1 MQTSDYCAKARKYEE
16 DILSGKIPACIFVKQ
31 AIRRQRDDLKRWS
44 REDSPFYFD
53 QAEGNRVCRF
63 IEYLPHTKGAL
74 RGQKIKLEPWQCWIL
89 TTIFGWRRRSDNRR
103 RFGRVYIEV
112 PRGNGKAL
120 ALDTLIP
127 TPEGFVRMEDLKVG
141 DFVYGSDGKP
151 CRIVAAT
158 EAMYGRPC
166 YEVEF
171 NTGEVIVADAEH
183 QWVTDARRD
192 RDRLKGRGGKNAG
205 PKPSIKTTREI
216 ASTLM
221 CREDRNHRIPVVPSV
236 EGVQKVL
243 PLEPYLLGLWLGD
256 GTTHHTGFTCADM
269 ETIERIRSMGYPV
282 KNASTESNHYAWRIT
297 SGSKGVFAAKD
308 SFYKKL
314 QQIGVLHDKH
324 IPEAYMNAS
333 ESQRLELLQGLMDT
347 DGFISKG
354 QGQCE
359 FVQKRPELA
368 RQVYRLVAGLGMR
381 PRLLEKRAILKG
393 RDCGVVYRILF
404 HAYREKPVF
413 KLSRKLERM
422 RNRPEKR
429 GLQDYRQIV
438 RCEPVPSVPVRCIE
452 VDSPDH
458 CYLASEGH
466 IITHNSSLS
475 SGVALYCLLADREP
489 GAEVYSFATTR
500 DQAGIVFGDA
510 KQMAMMSEPLRKKF
524 GLEVLAKALFVPGT
538 NSTFQAKSAEGSTLD
553 GLNTHFACIDELHAH
568 KTRAV
573 YDVVE
578 TSIGK
583 RLNPI
588 LWVITTAGFDTA
600 GICYEVRTMV
610 REVLAKTVEDE
621 TQFGIIYTIDEGDD
635 WKTEAA
641 LIKANPNWGV
651 SVMPKMVLPL
661 QLKAI
666 TLASAANNF
675 KTKHLDVWCQAGA
688 AWMDMTAW
696 HKGERTVDLDDF
708 EGRPCVIGLD
718 LGAKNDLTA
727 KVYVFKTEGDD
738 GRPRYQVFS
747 RLYLPQTAIDKGT
760 VSQYSGW
767 ADTGVIQVTG
777 GAMTDMTR
785 IEEELR
791 EDLSRFDVQAIAY
804 DPWQATQL
812 AGNLS
817 EDGAPMVEYRN
828 TVQNISE
835 PMKWL
840 EALVQDGRLDHDGNP
855 AMTWMMGNV
864 VAKVDAKDNIFP
876 RKERYESKI
885 DGPVALIYALA
896 MYLSDREDNGGD
908 FDEFLDDIIVI

>member
-1 MQTSDYCAKARKYEE
+1 MQTSDFCTKAKKYED
-16 DILSGKIPACIFVKQ
+16 DILSGKIPACLFVKQ
-31 AIRRQRDDLKRWS
+31 AIRRQREDLKRWS
-44 REDSPFYFD
+44 KKDSPFYFD
-53 QAEGNRVCRF
+53 QTEGNRVCKF
-63 IEYLPHTKGAL
+63 IELLPHTKGAL

-112 PRGNGKAL
+112 PRGNGK
-120 ALDTLIP
+120 
-127 TPEGFVRMEDLKVG
+127 
-141 DFVYGSDGKP
+141 
-151 CRIVAAT
+151 
-158 EAMYGRPC
+158 
-166 YEVEF
+166 
-171 NTGEVIVADAEH
+171 
-183 QWVTDARRD
+183 
-192 RDRLKGRGGKNAG
+192 
-205 PKPSIKTTREI
+205 
-216 ASTLM
+216 
-221 CREDRNHRIPVVPSV
+221 
-236 EGVQKVL
+236 
-243 PLEPYLLGLWLGD
+243 
-256 GTTHHTGFTCADM
+256 
-269 ETIERIRSMGYPV
+269 
-282 KNASTESNHYAWRIT
+282 
-297 SGSKGVFAAKD
+297 
-308 SFYKKL
+308 
-314 QQIGVLHDKH
+314 
-324 IPEAYMNAS
+324 
-333 ESQRLELLQGLMDT
+333 
-347 DGFISKG
+347 
-354 QGQCE
+354 
-359 FVQKRPELA
+359 
-368 RQVYRLVAGLGMR
+368 
-381 PRLLEKRAILKG
+381 
-393 RDCGVVYRILF
+393 
-404 HAYREKPVF
+404 
-413 KLSRKLERM
+413 
-422 RNRPEKR
+422 
-429 GLQDYRQIV
+429 
-438 RCEPVPSVPVRCIE
+438 
-452 VDSPDH
+452 
-458 CYLASEGH
+458 
-466 IITHNSSLS
+466 SSLS

-510 KQMAMMSEPLRKKF
+510 KQMAMMCEPLRKKF

-651 SVMPKMVLPL
+651 SVMPKMVRPL

-696 HKGERTVDLDDF
+696 HKGERVVDLDDF
-708 EGRPCVIGLD
+708 EGRSCVIGLD

-777 GAMTDMTR
+777 GAMTDLTR

-812 AGNLS
+812 ANDLS

-828 TVQNISE
+828 TVQNVSE

-896 MYLSDREDNGGD
+896 MYLSDREDDGGD
-908 FDEFLDDIIVI
+908 FNEFLDDIIVI

>member
-1 MQTSDYCAKARKYEE
+1 MTNPMREATLRTSDHCAKAKKYEE
-16 DILSGKIPACIFVKQ
+16 DVLSGKIPACTYVKQ

-44 REDSPFYFD
+44 KPDSPFYFD
-53 QAEGNRVCRF
+53 QAEGNRVCKF
-63 IEYLPHTKGAL
+63 VELLPHTKGAL
-74 RGQKIKLEPWQCWIL
+74 RGQKIKLEPWQCWVL

-112 PRGNGKAL
+112 PRGNGKSA
-120 ALDTLIP
+120 
-127 TPEGFVRMEDLKVG
+127 
-141 DFVYGSDGKP
+141 
-151 CRIVAAT
+151 
-158 EAMYGRPC
+158 
-166 YEVEF
+166 
-171 NTGEVIVADAEH
+171 
-183 QWVTDARRD
+183 
-192 RDRLKGRGGKNAG
+192 
-205 PKPSIKTTREI
+205 
-216 ASTLM
+216 
-221 CREDRNHRIPVVPSV
+221 
-236 EGVQKVL
+236 
-243 PLEPYLLGLWLGD
+243 
-256 GTTHHTGFTCADM
+256 
-269 ETIERIRSMGYPV
+269 
-282 KNASTESNHYAWRIT
+282 
-297 SGSKGVFAAKD
+297 
-308 SFYKKL
+308 
-314 QQIGVLHDKH
+314 
-324 IPEAYMNAS
+324 
-333 ESQRLELLQGLMDT
+333 
-347 DGFISKG
+347 
-354 QGQCE
+354 
-359 FVQKRPELA
+359 
-368 RQVYRLVAGLGMR
+368 
-381 PRLLEKRAILKG
+381 
-393 RDCGVVYRILF
+393 
-404 HAYREKPVF
+404 
-413 KLSRKLERM
+413 
-422 RNRPEKR
+422 
-429 GLQDYRQIV
+429 
-438 RCEPVPSVPVRCIE
+438 
-452 VDSPDH
+452 
-458 CYLASEGH
+458 
-466 IITHNSSLS
+466 LS
-475 SGVALYCLLADREP
+475 SAVALYCLLADREP

-510 KQMAMMSEPLRKKF
+510 KQMAMMCEPLRKKF
-524 GLEVLAKALFVPGT
+524 GLEVLAKALFVPST

-610 REVLAKTVEDE
+610 REVLARTVEDE

-696 HKGERTVDLDDF
+696 HKGERVVDLDDF
-708 EGRPCVIGLD
+708 EGRSCVIGLD

-777 GAMTDMTR
+777 GAMTDLTR

-812 AGNLS
+812 ANDLS

-828 TVQNISE
+828 TVQNVSE

-896 MYLSDREDNGGD
+896 MYLSDREDDGGD
-908 FDEFLDDIIVI
+908 FNEFLDDIIVI

>member
-1 MQTSDYCAKARKYEE
+1 MQTSDHCAKARKYEE
-16 DILSGKIPACIFVKQ
+16 DILSGKIPACVYVKQ
-31 AIRRQRDDLKRWS
+31 AIRRQREDLKRWS
-44 REDSPFYFD
+44 KKDSPFYFD
-53 QAEGNRVCRF
+53 QAEGNRVCKF
-63 IEYLPHTKGAL
+63 IELLPHTKGAL
-74 RGQKIKLEPWQCWIL
+74 RGQKIRLEPWQCWIL

-112 PRGNGKAL
+112 PRGNGK
-120 ALDTLIP
+120 
-127 TPEGFVRMEDLKVG
+127 
-141 DFVYGSDGKP
+141 
-151 CRIVAAT
+151 
-158 EAMYGRPC
+158 
-166 YEVEF
+166 
-171 NTGEVIVADAEH
+171 
-183 QWVTDARRD
+183 
-192 RDRLKGRGGKNAG
+192 
-205 PKPSIKTTREI
+205 
-216 ASTLM
+216 
-221 CREDRNHRIPVVPSV
+221 
-236 EGVQKVL
+236 
-243 PLEPYLLGLWLGD
+243 
-256 GTTHHTGFTCADM
+256 
-269 ETIERIRSMGYPV
+269 
-282 KNASTESNHYAWRIT
+282 
-297 SGSKGVFAAKD
+297 
-308 SFYKKL
+308 
-314 QQIGVLHDKH
+314 
-324 IPEAYMNAS
+324 
-333 ESQRLELLQGLMDT
+333 
-347 DGFISKG
+347 
-354 QGQCE
+354 
-359 FVQKRPELA
+359 
-368 RQVYRLVAGLGMR
+368 
-381 PRLLEKRAILKG
+381 
-393 RDCGVVYRILF
+393 
-404 HAYREKPVF
+404 
-413 KLSRKLERM
+413 
-422 RNRPEKR
+422 
-429 GLQDYRQIV
+429 
-438 RCEPVPSVPVRCIE
+438 
-452 VDSPDH
+452 
-458 CYLASEGH
+458 
-466 IITHNSSLS
+466 SSLS

-510 KQMAMMSEPLRKKF
+510 KQMAMMCEPLRKKF

-621 TQFGIIYTIDEGDD
+621 TQFGIIFTIDEGDD

-675 KTKHLDVWCQAGA
+675 QTKHLDVWCQAGA

-696 HKGERTVDLDDF
+696 HKGERVVDLDDF
-708 EGRPCVIGLD
+708 EGRSCVIGLD

-777 GAMTDMTR
+777 GAMTDLTR

-812 AGNLS
+812 ANDLS

-828 TVQNISE
+828 TVQNVSE

-855 AMTWMMGNV
+855 CMTWMMGNV

-896 MYLSDREDNGGD
+896 MYLSDREDDGGD
-908 FDEFLDDIIVI
+908 FSEFLDDIIVI

>member
-1 MQTSDYCAKARKYEE
+1 MTNLKREATLRTSDHCAKAKKYE
-16 DILSGKIPACIFVKQ
+16 DDALSGKIPACTYVKQ

-44 REDSPFYFD
+44 KPDSPFYFD
-53 QAEGNRVCRF
+53 QAEGNRVCKF
-63 IEYLPHTKGAL
+63 VELLPHTKGAL
-74 RGQKIKLEPWQCWIL
+74 RGQKIKLEPWQCWVL

-112 PRGNGKAL
+112 PRGNGKSA
-120 ALDTLIP
+120 
-127 TPEGFVRMEDLKVG
+127 
-141 DFVYGSDGKP
+141 
-151 CRIVAAT
+151 
-158 EAMYGRPC
+158 
-166 YEVEF
+166 
-171 NTGEVIVADAEH
+171 
-183 QWVTDARRD
+183 
-192 RDRLKGRGGKNAG
+192 
-205 PKPSIKTTREI
+205 
-216 ASTLM
+216 
-221 CREDRNHRIPVVPSV
+221 
-236 EGVQKVL
+236 
-243 PLEPYLLGLWLGD
+243 
-256 GTTHHTGFTCADM
+256 
-269 ETIERIRSMGYPV
+269 
-282 KNASTESNHYAWRIT
+282 
-297 SGSKGVFAAKD
+297 
-308 SFYKKL
+308 
-314 QQIGVLHDKH
+314 
-324 IPEAYMNAS
+324 
-333 ESQRLELLQGLMDT
+333 
-347 DGFISKG
+347 
-354 QGQCE
+354 
-359 FVQKRPELA
+359 
-368 RQVYRLVAGLGMR
+368 
-381 PRLLEKRAILKG
+381 
-393 RDCGVVYRILF
+393 
-404 HAYREKPVF
+404 
-413 KLSRKLERM
+413 
-422 RNRPEKR
+422 
-429 GLQDYRQIV
+429 
-438 RCEPVPSVPVRCIE
+438 
-452 VDSPDH
+452 
-458 CYLASEGH
+458 
-466 IITHNSSLS
+466 LS
-475 SGVALYCLLADREP
+475 SAVALYCLLADREP

-510 KQMAMMSEPLRKKF
+510 KQMAMMCEPLRKKF
-524 GLEVLAKALFVPGT
+524 GLEVLAKALFVPST

-610 REVLAKTVEDE
+610 REVLARTVEDE

-696 HKGERTVDLDDF
+696 HKGERVVDLDDF
-708 EGRPCVIGLD
+708 EGRSCVIGLD

-777 GAMTDMTR
+777 GAMTDLTR

-812 AGNLS
+812 ANDLS

-828 TVQNISE
+828 TVQNVSE

-896 MYLSDREDNGGD
+896 MYLSDREDDGGD
-908 FDEFLDDIIVI
+908 FNEFLDDIIVI

>member
-1 MQTSDYCAKARKYEE
+1 MTNLKMEATLRTSDHCAKAKKYE
-16 DILSGKIPACIFVKQ
+16 DDVLSGKIPACTYVKQ

-44 REDSPFYFD
+44 KPDSPFYFD
-53 QAEGNRVCRF
+53 QAEGNRVCKF
-63 IEYLPHTKGAL
+63 VELLPHTKGAL
-74 RGQKIKLEPWQCWIL
+74 RGQKIKLEPWQCWVL

-112 PRGNGKAL
+112 PRGNGKSA
-120 ALDTLIP
+120 
-127 TPEGFVRMEDLKVG
+127 
-141 DFVYGSDGKP
+141 
-151 CRIVAAT
+151 
-158 EAMYGRPC
+158 
-166 YEVEF
+166 
-171 NTGEVIVADAEH
+171 
-183 QWVTDARRD
+183 
-192 RDRLKGRGGKNAG
+192 
-205 PKPSIKTTREI
+205 
-216 ASTLM
+216 
-221 CREDRNHRIPVVPSV
+221 
-236 EGVQKVL
+236 
-243 PLEPYLLGLWLGD
+243 
-256 GTTHHTGFTCADM
+256 
-269 ETIERIRSMGYPV
+269 
-282 KNASTESNHYAWRIT
+282 
-297 SGSKGVFAAKD
+297 
-308 SFYKKL
+308 
-314 QQIGVLHDKH
+314 
-324 IPEAYMNAS
+324 
-333 ESQRLELLQGLMDT
+333 
-347 DGFISKG
+347 
-354 QGQCE
+354 
-359 FVQKRPELA
+359 
-368 RQVYRLVAGLGMR
+368 
-381 PRLLEKRAILKG
+381 
-393 RDCGVVYRILF
+393 
-404 HAYREKPVF
+404 
-413 KLSRKLERM
+413 
-422 RNRPEKR
+422 
-429 GLQDYRQIV
+429 
-438 RCEPVPSVPVRCIE
+438 
-452 VDSPDH
+452 
-458 CYLASEGH
+458 
-466 IITHNSSLS
+466 LS
-475 SGVALYCLLADREP
+475 SAVALYCLLADREP

-510 KQMAMMSEPLRKKF
+510 KQMAMMCEPLRKKF
-524 GLEVLAKALFVPGT
+524 GLEVLAKALFVPST

-696 HKGERTVDLDDF
+696 HKGERVVDLDNF
-708 EGRPCVIGLD
+708 EGRSCVIGLD

-777 GAMTDMTR
+777 GAMTDLTR

-812 AGNLS
+812 ANDLS

-828 TVQNISE
+828 TVQNVSE

-896 MYLSDREDNGGD
+896 MYLSDREDDGGD
-908 FDEFLDDIIVI
+908 FSEFLDDIIVI

>member
-1 MQTSDYCAKARKYEE
+1 MREATLQTSDHCAKAKKYED
-16 DILSGKIPACIFVKQ
+16 DILSGKIPACLFVKQ
-31 AIRRQRDDLKRWS
+31 AIRRQREDLKRWS
-44 REDSPFYFD
+44 KKDSPFYFD
-53 QAEGNRVCRF
+53 QAEGNRVCKF
-63 IEYLPHTKGAL
+63 IELLPHTKGAL

-112 PRGNGKAL
+112 PRGNGK
-120 ALDTLIP
+120 
-127 TPEGFVRMEDLKVG
+127 
-141 DFVYGSDGKP
+141 
-151 CRIVAAT
+151 
-158 EAMYGRPC
+158 
-166 YEVEF
+166 
-171 NTGEVIVADAEH
+171 
-183 QWVTDARRD
+183 
-192 RDRLKGRGGKNAG
+192 
-205 PKPSIKTTREI
+205 
-216 ASTLM
+216 
-221 CREDRNHRIPVVPSV
+221 
-236 EGVQKVL
+236 
-243 PLEPYLLGLWLGD
+243 
-256 GTTHHTGFTCADM
+256 
-269 ETIERIRSMGYPV
+269 
-282 KNASTESNHYAWRIT
+282 
-297 SGSKGVFAAKD
+297 
-308 SFYKKL
+308 
-314 QQIGVLHDKH
+314 
-324 IPEAYMNAS
+324 
-333 ESQRLELLQGLMDT
+333 
-347 DGFISKG
+347 
-354 QGQCE
+354 
-359 FVQKRPELA
+359 
-368 RQVYRLVAGLGMR
+368 
-381 PRLLEKRAILKG
+381 
-393 RDCGVVYRILF
+393 
-404 HAYREKPVF
+404 
-413 KLSRKLERM
+413 
-422 RNRPEKR
+422 
-429 GLQDYRQIV
+429 
-438 RCEPVPSVPVRCIE
+438 
-452 VDSPDH
+452 
-458 CYLASEGH
+458 
-466 IITHNSSLS
+466 SSLS

-510 KQMAMMSEPLRKKF
+510 KQMAMMCEPLRKKF

-696 HKGERTVDLDDF
+696 HKGERVVDLDDF
-708 EGRPCVIGLD
+708 EGRSCVIGLD

-777 GAMTDMTR
+777 GAMTDLTR

-812 AGNLS
+812 ANDLS

-828 TVQNISE
+828 TVQNVSE

-896 MYLSDREDNGGD
+896 MYLSDREDDGGD
-908 FDEFLDDIIVI
+908 FNEFLDDIIVI

>member
-1 MQTSDYCAKARKYEE
+1 MQTSDHCAKAKKYEE
-16 DILSGKIPACIFVKQ
+16 DVLSGKIPACQFVKQ

-44 REDSPFYFD
+44 KKDSPFYFD
-53 QAEGNRVCRF
+53 KEEGNRVCRF

-112 PRGNGKAL
+112 PRGNGK
-120 ALDTLIP
+120 
-127 TPEGFVRMEDLKVG
+127 
-141 DFVYGSDGKP
+141 
-151 CRIVAAT
+151 
-158 EAMYGRPC
+158 
-166 YEVEF
+166 
-171 NTGEVIVADAEH
+171 
-183 QWVTDARRD
+183 
-192 RDRLKGRGGKNAG
+192 
-205 PKPSIKTTREI
+205 
-216 ASTLM
+216 
-221 CREDRNHRIPVVPSV
+221 
-236 EGVQKVL
+236 
-243 PLEPYLLGLWLGD
+243 
-256 GTTHHTGFTCADM
+256 
-269 ETIERIRSMGYPV
+269 
-282 KNASTESNHYAWRIT
+282 
-297 SGSKGVFAAKD
+297 
-308 SFYKKL
+308 
-314 QQIGVLHDKH
+314 
-324 IPEAYMNAS
+324 
-333 ESQRLELLQGLMDT
+333 
-347 DGFISKG
+347 
-354 QGQCE
+354 
-359 FVQKRPELA
+359 
-368 RQVYRLVAGLGMR
+368 
-381 PRLLEKRAILKG
+381 
-393 RDCGVVYRILF
+393 
-404 HAYREKPVF
+404 
-413 KLSRKLERM
+413 
-422 RNRPEKR
+422 
-429 GLQDYRQIV
+429 
-438 RCEPVPSVPVRCIE
+438 
-452 VDSPDH
+452 
-458 CYLASEGH
+458 
-466 IITHNSSLS
+466 SSLS

-510 KQMAMMSEPLRKKF
+510 KQMAMMSQPLQKKF
-524 GLEVLAKALFVPGT
+524 GLEVLAKALYVPST

-610 REVLAKTVEDE
+610 REVLARTVEDE

-675 KTKHLDVWCQAGA
+675 KTKHLDIWCQAGA

-696 HKGERTVDLDDF
+696 NKGERVVDLDDF

-738 GRPRYQVFS
+738 GRPRYQVIS

-777 GAMTDMTR
+777 GAMTDLTR

-812 AGNLS
+812 ANDLS

-828 TVQNISE
+828 TVQNVSE

-896 MYLSDREDNGGD
+896 MHLSDREDDGGD
-908 FDEFLDDIIVI
+908 FSEFLDDIIVI

>member
-1 MQTSDYCAKARKYEE
+1 MQTSDFCAKARKYEE
-16 DILSGKIPACIFVKQ
+16 DILSGKIPACLFVKQ
-31 AIRRQRDDLKRWS
+31 AIKRQREDLKRWS
-44 REDSPFYFD
+44 KKDSPFYFD
-53 QAEGNRVCRF
+53 QSEGNRVCKF

-112 PRGNGKAL
+112 PRGNGK
-120 ALDTLIP
+120 
-127 TPEGFVRMEDLKVG
+127 
-141 DFVYGSDGKP
+141 
-151 CRIVAAT
+151 
-158 EAMYGRPC
+158 
-166 YEVEF
+166 
-171 NTGEVIVADAEH
+171 
-183 QWVTDARRD
+183 
-192 RDRLKGRGGKNAG
+192 
-205 PKPSIKTTREI
+205 
-216 ASTLM
+216 
-221 CREDRNHRIPVVPSV
+221 
-236 EGVQKVL
+236 
-243 PLEPYLLGLWLGD
+243 
-256 GTTHHTGFTCADM
+256 
-269 ETIERIRSMGYPV
+269 
-282 KNASTESNHYAWRIT
+282 
-297 SGSKGVFAAKD
+297 
-308 SFYKKL
+308 
-314 QQIGVLHDKH
+314 
-324 IPEAYMNAS
+324 
-333 ESQRLELLQGLMDT
+333 
-347 DGFISKG
+347 
-354 QGQCE
+354 
-359 FVQKRPELA
+359 
-368 RQVYRLVAGLGMR
+368 
-381 PRLLEKRAILKG
+381 
-393 RDCGVVYRILF
+393 
-404 HAYREKPVF
+404 
-413 KLSRKLERM
+413 
-422 RNRPEKR
+422 
-429 GLQDYRQIV
+429 
-438 RCEPVPSVPVRCIE
+438 
-452 VDSPDH
+452 
-458 CYLASEGH
+458 
-466 IITHNSSLS
+466 SSLS

-500 DQAGIVFGDA
+500 DQARIVFGDA
-510 KQMAMMSEPLRKKF
+510 RQMATMCEPLRKKF
-524 GLEVLAKALFVPGT
+524 GLEVLANSLVVTKT
-538 NSTFQAKSAEGSTLD
+538 NSTFQPKSAEGSTLD

-696 HKGERTVDLDDF
+696 HKGERVVDLDDF
-708 EGRPCVIGLD
+708 EGRSCVIGLD

-777 GAMTDMTR
+777 GAMTDLTR

-812 AGNLS
+812 ANDLS

-828 TVQNISE
+828 TVQNVSE

-896 MYLSDREDNGGD
+896 MYLSDREDTGGD
-908 FDEFLDDIIVI
+908 FDEFLDGIIVI

>member
-1 MQTSDYCAKARKYEE
+1 MQTSDHCAKAKKYEE
-16 DILSGKIPACIFVKQ
+16 DVLSGKIPACQFVKQ

-44 REDSPFYFD
+44 KPDSPFYFD
-53 QAEGNRVCRF
+53 QAEGNRVCKF
-63 IEYLPHTKGAL
+63 VELLPHTKGAL
-74 RGQKIKLEPWQCWIL
+74 RGQKIKLEPWQCWVL

-112 PRGNGKAL
+112 PRGNGKSA
-120 ALDTLIP
+120 
-127 TPEGFVRMEDLKVG
+127 
-141 DFVYGSDGKP
+141 
-151 CRIVAAT
+151 
-158 EAMYGRPC
+158 
-166 YEVEF
+166 
-171 NTGEVIVADAEH
+171 
-183 QWVTDARRD
+183 
-192 RDRLKGRGGKNAG
+192 
-205 PKPSIKTTREI
+205 
-216 ASTLM
+216 
-221 CREDRNHRIPVVPSV
+221 
-236 EGVQKVL
+236 
-243 PLEPYLLGLWLGD
+243 
-256 GTTHHTGFTCADM
+256 
-269 ETIERIRSMGYPV
+269 
-282 KNASTESNHYAWRIT
+282 
-297 SGSKGVFAAKD
+297 
-308 SFYKKL
+308 
-314 QQIGVLHDKH
+314 
-324 IPEAYMNAS
+324 
-333 ESQRLELLQGLMDT
+333 
-347 DGFISKG
+347 
-354 QGQCE
+354 
-359 FVQKRPELA
+359 
-368 RQVYRLVAGLGMR
+368 
-381 PRLLEKRAILKG
+381 
-393 RDCGVVYRILF
+393 
-404 HAYREKPVF
+404 
-413 KLSRKLERM
+413 
-422 RNRPEKR
+422 
-429 GLQDYRQIV
+429 
-438 RCEPVPSVPVRCIE
+438 
-452 VDSPDH
+452 
-458 CYLASEGH
+458 
-466 IITHNSSLS
+466 LS
-475 SGVALYCLLADREP
+475 SAVALYCLLADREP

-510 KQMAMMSEPLRKKF
+510 KQMAMMCEPLRKKF
-524 GLEVLAKALFVPGT
+524 GLEVLAKALFVPST

-610 REVLAKTVEDE
+610 REVLARTVADE

-696 HKGERTVDLDDF
+696 HKGERVVDLDDF
-708 EGRPCVIGLD
+708 EGRSCVIGLD

-767 ADTGVIQVTG
+767 ADTRVIQVTG
-777 GAMTDMTR
+777 GAMTDLTR

-812 AGNLS
+812 ANDLS

-828 TVQNISE
+828 TVQNVSE

-896 MYLSDREDNGGD
+896 MHLSDREDDGGD
-908 FDEFLDDIIVI
+908 FSEFLDDIIVI

>member
-1 MQTSDYCAKARKYEE
+1 MTNLKREATLRTSDHCAKARKYEE
-16 DILSGKIPACIFVKQ
+16 DVLSGQIPACTYVKQ
-31 AIRRQRDDLKRWS
+31 AIRRQREDLKRWS
-44 REDSPFYFD
+44 GKDSLFYFD
-53 QAEGNRVCRF
+53 QAEGNRVCKF
-63 IEYLPHTKGAL
+63 IELLPHTKGAL

-112 PRGNGKAL
+112 PRGNGK
-120 ALDTLIP
+120 
-127 TPEGFVRMEDLKVG
+127 
-141 DFVYGSDGKP
+141 
-151 CRIVAAT
+151 
-158 EAMYGRPC
+158 
-166 YEVEF
+166 
-171 NTGEVIVADAEH
+171 
-183 QWVTDARRD
+183 
-192 RDRLKGRGGKNAG
+192 
-205 PKPSIKTTREI
+205 
-216 ASTLM
+216 
-221 CREDRNHRIPVVPSV
+221 
-236 EGVQKVL
+236 
-243 PLEPYLLGLWLGD
+243 
-256 GTTHHTGFTCADM
+256 
-269 ETIERIRSMGYPV
+269 
-282 KNASTESNHYAWRIT
+282 
-297 SGSKGVFAAKD
+297 
-308 SFYKKL
+308 
-314 QQIGVLHDKH
+314 
-324 IPEAYMNAS
+324 
-333 ESQRLELLQGLMDT
+333 
-347 DGFISKG
+347 
-354 QGQCE
+354 
-359 FVQKRPELA
+359 
-368 RQVYRLVAGLGMR
+368 
-381 PRLLEKRAILKG
+381 
-393 RDCGVVYRILF
+393 
-404 HAYREKPVF
+404 
-413 KLSRKLERM
+413 
-422 RNRPEKR
+422 
-429 GLQDYRQIV
+429 
-438 RCEPVPSVPVRCIE
+438 
-452 VDSPDH
+452 
-458 CYLASEGH
+458 
-466 IITHNSSLS
+466 SSLS

-510 KQMAMMSEPLRKKF
+510 KQMAMMCEPLRKKF

-610 REVLAKTVEDE
+610 REVLARTVEDE

-696 HKGERTVDLDDF
+696 HKGECSIDLDDF

-777 GAMTDMTR
+777 GAMTDLTR

-812 AGNLS
+812 ANDLS

-828 TVQNISE
+828 TVQNVSE

-855 AMTWMMGNV
+855 CMTWMMGNV

-896 MYLSDREDNGGD
+896 MYLSDREDDGGD
-908 FDEFLDDIIVI
+908 FSEFLDDIIVI

>member
-112 PRGNGKAL
+112 PRGNGK
-120 ALDTLIP
+120 
-127 TPEGFVRMEDLKVG
+127 
-141 DFVYGSDGKP
+141 
-151 CRIVAAT
+151 
-158 EAMYGRPC
+158 
-166 YEVEF
+166 
-171 NTGEVIVADAEH
+171 
-183 QWVTDARRD
+183 
-192 RDRLKGRGGKNAG
+192 
-205 PKPSIKTTREI
+205 
-216 ASTLM
+216 
-221 CREDRNHRIPVVPSV
+221 
-236 EGVQKVL
+236 
-243 PLEPYLLGLWLGD
+243 
-256 GTTHHTGFTCADM
+256 
-269 ETIERIRSMGYPV
+269 
-282 KNASTESNHYAWRIT
+282 
-297 SGSKGVFAAKD
+297 
-308 SFYKKL
+308 
-314 QQIGVLHDKH
+314 
-324 IPEAYMNAS
+324 
-333 ESQRLELLQGLMDT
+333 
-347 DGFISKG
+347 
-354 QGQCE
+354 
-359 FVQKRPELA
+359 
-368 RQVYRLVAGLGMR
+368 
-381 PRLLEKRAILKG
+381 
-393 RDCGVVYRILF
+393 
-404 HAYREKPVF
+404 
-413 KLSRKLERM
+413 
-422 RNRPEKR
+422 
-429 GLQDYRQIV
+429 
-438 RCEPVPSVPVRCIE
+438 
-452 VDSPDH
+452 
-458 CYLASEGH
+458 
-466 IITHNSSLS
+466 SSLS

-635 WKTEAA
+635 WKTESA

-675 KTKHLDVWCQAGA
+675 RTKHLDVWCQAGA

-696 HKGERTVDLDDF
+696 HKGERVVDLDDF

-896 MYLSDREDNGGD
+896 MYLSDREDTGGD

>member
-1 MQTSDYCAKARKYEE
+1 MTNLKREATLRTSDHCAKAKKYE
-16 DILSGKIPACIFVKQ
+16 DDVLSGKIPACIYVKQ

-44 REDSPFYFD
+44 KADSPFYFD
-53 QAEGNRVCRF
+53 KAEGNRVCKF
-63 IEYLPHTKGAL
+63 IELLPHTKGVL
-74 RGQKIKLEPWQCWIL
+74 RGQKIKLEPWQCWVL

-112 PRGNGKAL
+112 PRGNGKSA
-120 ALDTLIP
+120 
-127 TPEGFVRMEDLKVG
+127 
-141 DFVYGSDGKP
+141 
-151 CRIVAAT
+151 
-158 EAMYGRPC
+158 
-166 YEVEF
+166 
-171 NTGEVIVADAEH
+171 
-183 QWVTDARRD
+183 
-192 RDRLKGRGGKNAG
+192 
-205 PKPSIKTTREI
+205 
-216 ASTLM
+216 
-221 CREDRNHRIPVVPSV
+221 
-236 EGVQKVL
+236 
-243 PLEPYLLGLWLGD
+243 
-256 GTTHHTGFTCADM
+256 
-269 ETIERIRSMGYPV
+269 
-282 KNASTESNHYAWRIT
+282 
-297 SGSKGVFAAKD
+297 
-308 SFYKKL
+308 
-314 QQIGVLHDKH
+314 
-324 IPEAYMNAS
+324 
-333 ESQRLELLQGLMDT
+333 
-347 DGFISKG
+347 
-354 QGQCE
+354 
-359 FVQKRPELA
+359 
-368 RQVYRLVAGLGMR
+368 
-381 PRLLEKRAILKG
+381 
-393 RDCGVVYRILF
+393 
-404 HAYREKPVF
+404 
-413 KLSRKLERM
+413 
-422 RNRPEKR
+422 
-429 GLQDYRQIV
+429 
-438 RCEPVPSVPVRCIE
+438 
-452 VDSPDH
+452 
-458 CYLASEGH
+458 
-466 IITHNSSLS
+466 LS
-475 SGVALYCLLADREP
+475 SAVALYCLLADREP

-510 KQMAMMSEPLRKKF
+510 KQMAMMCEPLRKKF
-524 GLEVLAKALFVPGT
+524 GLEVLAKALFVPST

-610 REVLAKTVEDE
+610 REVLARTVEDE

-696 HKGERTVDLDDF
+696 HKGERAVDLDDF

-767 ADTGVIQVTG
+767 ADTGVLQVTG
-777 GAMTDMTR
+777 GAMTDLTR

-812 AGNLS
+812 ANDLS

-828 TVQNISE
+828 TVQNVSE

-855 AMTWMMGNV
+855 CMTWMMGNV

-896 MYLSDREDNGGD
+896 MHLSDREDDGGD
-908 FDEFLDDIIVI
+908 FSEFLDDIIVI

>member
-1 MQTSDYCAKARKYEE
+1 MQTSDFCTKAKKYEE
-16 DILSGKIPACIFVKQ
+16 DILSGKIPACVYVKQ

-44 REDSPFYFD
+44 GKASPFYFD
-53 QAEGNRVCRF
+53 KAEGNRVCKF
-63 IEYLPHTKGAL
+63 IELLPHTKGAL

-112 PRGNGKAL
+112 PRGNGK
-120 ALDTLIP
+120 
-127 TPEGFVRMEDLKVG
+127 
-141 DFVYGSDGKP
+141 
-151 CRIVAAT
+151 
-158 EAMYGRPC
+158 
-166 YEVEF
+166 
-171 NTGEVIVADAEH
+171 
-183 QWVTDARRD
+183 
-192 RDRLKGRGGKNAG
+192 
-205 PKPSIKTTREI
+205 
-216 ASTLM
+216 
-221 CREDRNHRIPVVPSV
+221 
-236 EGVQKVL
+236 
-243 PLEPYLLGLWLGD
+243 
-256 GTTHHTGFTCADM
+256 
-269 ETIERIRSMGYPV
+269 
-282 KNASTESNHYAWRIT
+282 
-297 SGSKGVFAAKD
+297 
-308 SFYKKL
+308 
-314 QQIGVLHDKH
+314 
-324 IPEAYMNAS
+324 
-333 ESQRLELLQGLMDT
+333 
-347 DGFISKG
+347 
-354 QGQCE
+354 
-359 FVQKRPELA
+359 
-368 RQVYRLVAGLGMR
+368 
-381 PRLLEKRAILKG
+381 
-393 RDCGVVYRILF
+393 
-404 HAYREKPVF
+404 
-413 KLSRKLERM
+413 
-422 RNRPEKR
+422 
-429 GLQDYRQIV
+429 
-438 RCEPVPSVPVRCIE
+438 
-452 VDSPDH
+452 
-458 CYLASEGH
+458 
-466 IITHNSSLS
+466 SSLS

-510 KQMAMMSEPLRKKF
+510 KQMAMMCEPLRKKF

-696 HKGERTVDLDDF
+696 HKGERVVDLDDF

-791 EDLSRFDVQAIAY
+791 EDLSRFDVQAVAY

-828 TVQNISE
+828 TVQNVSE

-896 MYLSDREDNGGD
+896 MHLSDREDDGGD
-908 FDEFLDDIIVI
+908 FSEFLDDIIVI

>member
-1 MQTSDYCAKARKYEE
+1 MTNLKREATLRTSNHCAKAKKYEE
-16 DILSGKIPACIFVKQ
+16 DVLSGKIPACTYVKQ

-44 REDSPFYFD
+44 KPDSPFYFD
-53 QAEGNRVCRF
+53 QAEGNRVCKF
-63 IEYLPHTKGAL
+63 VELLPHTKGAL
-74 RGQKIKLEPWQCWIL
+74 RGQKIKLEPWQCWVL

-112 PRGNGKAL
+112 PRGNGKSA
-120 ALDTLIP
+120 
-127 TPEGFVRMEDLKVG
+127 
-141 DFVYGSDGKP
+141 
-151 CRIVAAT
+151 
-158 EAMYGRPC
+158 
-166 YEVEF
+166 
-171 NTGEVIVADAEH
+171 
-183 QWVTDARRD
+183 
-192 RDRLKGRGGKNAG
+192 
-205 PKPSIKTTREI
+205 
-216 ASTLM
+216 
-221 CREDRNHRIPVVPSV
+221 
-236 EGVQKVL
+236 
-243 PLEPYLLGLWLGD
+243 
-256 GTTHHTGFTCADM
+256 
-269 ETIERIRSMGYPV
+269 
-282 KNASTESNHYAWRIT
+282 
-297 SGSKGVFAAKD
+297 
-308 SFYKKL
+308 
-314 QQIGVLHDKH
+314 
-324 IPEAYMNAS
+324 
-333 ESQRLELLQGLMDT
+333 
-347 DGFISKG
+347 
-354 QGQCE
+354 
-359 FVQKRPELA
+359 
-368 RQVYRLVAGLGMR
+368 
-381 PRLLEKRAILKG
+381 
-393 RDCGVVYRILF
+393 
-404 HAYREKPVF
+404 
-413 KLSRKLERM
+413 
-422 RNRPEKR
+422 
-429 GLQDYRQIV
+429 
-438 RCEPVPSVPVRCIE
+438 
-452 VDSPDH
+452 
-458 CYLASEGH
+458 
-466 IITHNSSLS
+466 LS
-475 SGVALYCLLADREP
+475 SAVALYCLLADREP

-510 KQMAMMSEPLRKKF
+510 KQMAMMCEPLRKKF
-524 GLEVLAKALFVPGT
+524 GLEGLAKALFVPST

-641 LIKANPNWGV
+641 LVKANPNWGV

-696 HKGERTVDLDDF
+696 HKGERVVDLDDF

-747 RLYLPQTAIDKGT
+747 RLYLPQTAIEKGT

-767 ADTGVIQVTG
+767 AETGVIQVTG
-777 GAMTDMTR
+777 GAMTDLTR

-812 AGNLS
+812 ANDLS

-828 TVQNISE
+828 TVQNVSE

-855 AMTWMMGNV
+855 CMTWMMGNV

-896 MYLSDREDNGGD
+896 MYLSDREDDGGD
-908 FDEFLDDIIVI
+908 FSEFLDDIIVI

>member
-1 MQTSDYCAKARKYEE
+1 MQTSDFCAKAKKYE
-16 DILSGKIPACIFVKQ
+16 DDVLSGKIPACIYVKQ

-44 REDSPFYFD
+44 GKASPFYFD
-53 QAEGNRVCRF
+53 KAEGNRVCKF
-63 IEYLPHTKGAL
+63 IELLPHTKGAL

-112 PRGNGKAL
+112 PRGNGK
-120 ALDTLIP
+120 
-127 TPEGFVRMEDLKVG
+127 
-141 DFVYGSDGKP
+141 
-151 CRIVAAT
+151 
-158 EAMYGRPC
+158 
-166 YEVEF
+166 
-171 NTGEVIVADAEH
+171 
-183 QWVTDARRD
+183 
-192 RDRLKGRGGKNAG
+192 
-205 PKPSIKTTREI
+205 
-216 ASTLM
+216 
-221 CREDRNHRIPVVPSV
+221 
-236 EGVQKVL
+236 
-243 PLEPYLLGLWLGD
+243 
-256 GTTHHTGFTCADM
+256 
-269 ETIERIRSMGYPV
+269 
-282 KNASTESNHYAWRIT
+282 
-297 SGSKGVFAAKD
+297 
-308 SFYKKL
+308 
-314 QQIGVLHDKH
+314 
-324 IPEAYMNAS
+324 
-333 ESQRLELLQGLMDT
+333 
-347 DGFISKG
+347 
-354 QGQCE
+354 
-359 FVQKRPELA
+359 
-368 RQVYRLVAGLGMR
+368 
-381 PRLLEKRAILKG
+381 
-393 RDCGVVYRILF
+393 
-404 HAYREKPVF
+404 
-413 KLSRKLERM
+413 
-422 RNRPEKR
+422 
-429 GLQDYRQIV
+429 
-438 RCEPVPSVPVRCIE
+438 
-452 VDSPDH
+452 
-458 CYLASEGH
+458 
-466 IITHNSSLS
+466 SSLS

-510 KQMAMMSEPLRKKF
+510 KQMAMMCEPLRKKF

-600 GICYEVRTMV
+600 GICYEVRAMV

-675 KTKHLDVWCQAGA
+675 RTKHLDVWCQAGA

-696 HKGERTVDLDDF
+696 HKGERMIDLDDF

-791 EDLSRFDVQAIAY
+791 EDLSRFDVQAVAY

-812 AGNLS
+812 AGSLS

-828 TVQNISE
+828 TVQNVSE

-896 MYLSDREDNGGD
+896 MYLSDREDSGGD
-908 FDEFLDDIIVI
+908 FDEFLDGIIVI

>member
-1 MQTSDYCAKARKYEE
+1 MQTSDHCAKARKYEE
-16 DILSGKIPACIFVKQ
+16 DVLSGKIPACTYVKQ
-31 AIRRQRDDLKRWS
+31 AIRRQRNDLKRWS
-44 REDSPFYFD
+44 KADSPFYFD
-53 QAEGNRVCRF
+53 QAEGNRVCKF
-63 IEYLPHTKGAL
+63 VELLPHTKGAL
-74 RGQKIKLEPWQCWIL
+74 RGQKIKLEPWQCWVL

-112 PRGNGKAL
+112 PRGNGKSA
-120 ALDTLIP
+120 
-127 TPEGFVRMEDLKVG
+127 
-141 DFVYGSDGKP
+141 
-151 CRIVAAT
+151 
-158 EAMYGRPC
+158 
-166 YEVEF
+166 
-171 NTGEVIVADAEH
+171 
-183 QWVTDARRD
+183 
-192 RDRLKGRGGKNAG
+192 
-205 PKPSIKTTREI
+205 
-216 ASTLM
+216 
-221 CREDRNHRIPVVPSV
+221 
-236 EGVQKVL
+236 
-243 PLEPYLLGLWLGD
+243 
-256 GTTHHTGFTCADM
+256 
-269 ETIERIRSMGYPV
+269 
-282 KNASTESNHYAWRIT
+282 
-297 SGSKGVFAAKD
+297 
-308 SFYKKL
+308 
-314 QQIGVLHDKH
+314 
-324 IPEAYMNAS
+324 
-333 ESQRLELLQGLMDT
+333 
-347 DGFISKG
+347 
-354 QGQCE
+354 
-359 FVQKRPELA
+359 
-368 RQVYRLVAGLGMR
+368 
-381 PRLLEKRAILKG
+381 
-393 RDCGVVYRILF
+393 
-404 HAYREKPVF
+404 
-413 KLSRKLERM
+413 
-422 RNRPEKR
+422 
-429 GLQDYRQIV
+429 
-438 RCEPVPSVPVRCIE
+438 
-452 VDSPDH
+452 
-458 CYLASEGH
+458 
-466 IITHNSSLS
+466 LS
-475 SGVALYCLLADREP
+475 SAVALYCLLADREP

-510 KQMAMMSEPLRKKF
+510 KQMAMMCEPLRKKF
-524 GLEVLAKALFVPGT
+524 GLEVLAKALFVPST

-610 REVLAKTVEDE
+610 REVLARTVEDE

-696 HKGERTVDLDDF
+696 AKGERTVDLDDF

-777 GAMTDMTR
+777 GAMTDLTR

-812 AGNLS
+812 ANDLS

-828 TVQNISE
+828 TVQNVSE

-896 MYLSDREDNGGD
+896 MYLSDREDDGGD
-908 FDEFLDDIIVI
+908 FNEFLDDIIVI

>member
-1 MQTSDYCAKARKYEE
+1 MQTSDFCAKAKKYED
-16 DILSGKIPACIFVKQ
+16 DILSGKIPACVYVKQ
-31 AIRRQRDDLKRWS
+31 AIRRQREDLKRWNKK
-44 REDSPFYFD
+44 DSPFYFD
-53 QAEGNRVCRF
+53 QAEGNRVCKF
-63 IEYLPHTKGAL
+63 IELLPHTKGAL

-89 TTIFGWRRRSDNRR
+89 TTIFGWRRRSDKRR

-112 PRGNGKAL
+112 PRGNGK
-120 ALDTLIP
+120 
-127 TPEGFVRMEDLKVG
+127 
-141 DFVYGSDGKP
+141 
-151 CRIVAAT
+151 
-158 EAMYGRPC
+158 
-166 YEVEF
+166 
-171 NTGEVIVADAEH
+171 
-183 QWVTDARRD
+183 
-192 RDRLKGRGGKNAG
+192 
-205 PKPSIKTTREI
+205 
-216 ASTLM
+216 
-221 CREDRNHRIPVVPSV
+221 
-236 EGVQKVL
+236 
-243 PLEPYLLGLWLGD
+243 
-256 GTTHHTGFTCADM
+256 
-269 ETIERIRSMGYPV
+269 
-282 KNASTESNHYAWRIT
+282 
-297 SGSKGVFAAKD
+297 
-308 SFYKKL
+308 
-314 QQIGVLHDKH
+314 
-324 IPEAYMNAS
+324 
-333 ESQRLELLQGLMDT
+333 
-347 DGFISKG
+347 
-354 QGQCE
+354 
-359 FVQKRPELA
+359 
-368 RQVYRLVAGLGMR
+368 
-381 PRLLEKRAILKG
+381 
-393 RDCGVVYRILF
+393 
-404 HAYREKPVF
+404 
-413 KLSRKLERM
+413 
-422 RNRPEKR
+422 
-429 GLQDYRQIV
+429 
-438 RCEPVPSVPVRCIE
+438 
-452 VDSPDH
+452 
-458 CYLASEGH
+458 
-466 IITHNSSLS
+466 SSLS

-510 KQMAMMSEPLRKKF
+510 KQMAMMCEPLRKKF

-610 REVLAKTVEDE
+610 REVLARTVEDE

-696 HKGERTVDLDDF
+696 HKGERVVDLDDF
-708 EGRPCVIGLD
+708 DGRSCVIGLD

-777 GAMTDMTR
+777 GAMTDLTR

-812 AGNLS
+812 ANDLS

-828 TVQNISE
+828 TVQNVSE

-896 MYLSDREDNGGD
+896 MYLSDREDDGGD
-908 FDEFLDDIIVI
+908 FSEFLDDIIVI

>member
-1 MQTSDYCAKARKYEE
+1 MQTSDFCAKARKYEE
-16 DILSGKIPACIFVKQ
+16 DILSGKIPACLFVKQ
-31 AIRRQRDDLKRWS
+31 AIKRQREDLKRWS
-44 REDSPFYFD
+44 KKDSPFYFD
-53 QAEGNRVCRF
+53 QSEGNRVCKF

-112 PRGNGKAL
+112 PRGNGK
-120 ALDTLIP
+120 
-127 TPEGFVRMEDLKVG
+127 
-141 DFVYGSDGKP
+141 
-151 CRIVAAT
+151 
-158 EAMYGRPC
+158 
-166 YEVEF
+166 
-171 NTGEVIVADAEH
+171 
-183 QWVTDARRD
+183 
-192 RDRLKGRGGKNAG
+192 
-205 PKPSIKTTREI
+205 
-216 ASTLM
+216 
-221 CREDRNHRIPVVPSV
+221 
-236 EGVQKVL
+236 
-243 PLEPYLLGLWLGD
+243 
-256 GTTHHTGFTCADM
+256 
-269 ETIERIRSMGYPV
+269 
-282 KNASTESNHYAWRIT
+282 
-297 SGSKGVFAAKD
+297 
-308 SFYKKL
+308 
-314 QQIGVLHDKH
+314 
-324 IPEAYMNAS
+324 
-333 ESQRLELLQGLMDT
+333 
-347 DGFISKG
+347 
-354 QGQCE
+354 
-359 FVQKRPELA
+359 
-368 RQVYRLVAGLGMR
+368 
-381 PRLLEKRAILKG
+381 
-393 RDCGVVYRILF
+393 
-404 HAYREKPVF
+404 
-413 KLSRKLERM
+413 
-422 RNRPEKR
+422 
-429 GLQDYRQIV
+429 
-438 RCEPVPSVPVRCIE
+438 
-452 VDSPDH
+452 
-458 CYLASEGH
+458 
-466 IITHNSSLS
+466 SSLS

-500 DQAGIVFGDA
+500 DQARIVFGDA
-510 KQMAMMSEPLRKKF
+510 RQMATMCEPLRKKF
-524 GLEVLAKALFVPGT
+524 GLEVLANSLVVTKT
-538 NSTFQAKSAEGSTLD
+538 NSTFQPKSAEGSTLD

-696 HKGERTVDLDDF
+696 HKGERVVDLDDF
-708 EGRPCVIGLD
+708 EGRSCVIGLD

-777 GAMTDMTR
+777 GAMTDLTR

-812 AGNLS
+812 ANDLS

-828 TVQNISE
+828 TVQNVSE

-896 MYLSDREDNGGD
+896 MYLSDREDDGGD
-908 FDEFLDDIIVI
+908 FNEFLDDIIVI

>member
-1 MQTSDYCAKARKYEE
+1 MQTSDHCAKAKKYEE
-16 DILSGKIPACIFVKQ
+16 DVLSGKIPACQFVKQ
-31 AIRRQRDDLKRWS
+31 AIRRQRDDLKRW
-44 REDSPFYFD
+44 RKKDSPFYFD
-53 QAEGNRVCRF
+53 KEEGNRVCRF

-112 PRGNGKAL
+112 PRGNGK
-120 ALDTLIP
+120 
-127 TPEGFVRMEDLKVG
+127 
-141 DFVYGSDGKP
+141 
-151 CRIVAAT
+151 
-158 EAMYGRPC
+158 
-166 YEVEF
+166 
-171 NTGEVIVADAEH
+171 
-183 QWVTDARRD
+183 
-192 RDRLKGRGGKNAG
+192 
-205 PKPSIKTTREI
+205 
-216 ASTLM
+216 
-221 CREDRNHRIPVVPSV
+221 
-236 EGVQKVL
+236 
-243 PLEPYLLGLWLGD
+243 
-256 GTTHHTGFTCADM
+256 
-269 ETIERIRSMGYPV
+269 
-282 KNASTESNHYAWRIT
+282 
-297 SGSKGVFAAKD
+297 
-308 SFYKKL
+308 
-314 QQIGVLHDKH
+314 
-324 IPEAYMNAS
+324 
-333 ESQRLELLQGLMDT
+333 
-347 DGFISKG
+347 
-354 QGQCE
+354 
-359 FVQKRPELA
+359 
-368 RQVYRLVAGLGMR
+368 
-381 PRLLEKRAILKG
+381 
-393 RDCGVVYRILF
+393 
-404 HAYREKPVF
+404 
-413 KLSRKLERM
+413 
-422 RNRPEKR
+422 
-429 GLQDYRQIV
+429 
-438 RCEPVPSVPVRCIE
+438 
-452 VDSPDH
+452 
-458 CYLASEGH
+458 
-466 IITHNSSLS
+466 SSLS

-510 KQMAMMSEPLRKKF
+510 KQMAMMSQPLQKKF
-524 GLEVLAKALFVPGT
+524 GLEVLAKALYVPST

-610 REVLAKTVEDE
+610 REVLARTVEDE

-675 KTKHLDVWCQAGA
+675 KTKHLDIWCQAGA

-696 HKGERTVDLDDF
+696 HKGERVVDLDDF

-738 GRPRYQVFS
+738 GRPRYQVIS

-777 GAMTDMTR
+777 GAMTDLTR

-812 AGNLS
+812 ANDLS

-828 TVQNISE
+828 TVQNVSE

-896 MYLSDREDNGGD
+896 MHLSDREDDGGD
-908 FDEFLDDIIVI
+908 FSEFLDDIIVI